1 MIGKK
6 PNRKFIAAL
15 FLAAIC
21 ISASAQAG
29 ILLAVL
35 TKTGILAIVTPIT
48 TAVGIDLDD
57 TLVTVD
63 GVVTEVL
70 GGDLTGGEL
79 NLSEQEEIDLRGM
92 DTPVTSA
99 AVNLLPQTF
108 TTAPADDQPALIPL
122 VNLDPVFIVGQIQT
136 QEYRCSDA
144 DGDGVCDQDDQ
155 CLKTPA
161 GKKVLANGCYL
172 DGPRGVVL
180 EGVYFENDSNQLSI
194 PAQKILRGV
203 AEAIKQSSASHFEVG
218 GYTDD
223 AGDAEYNLQLSA
235 SRAAAVRDYLFRLGI
250 AKPRL
255 KVRGYGEAS
264 PRADNT
270 TPEGRAMNRRV
281 ELKMLTATSRE

>member
-1 MIGKK
+1 MLGKK
-6 PNRKFIAAL
+6 LNRKLIAAL
-15 FLAAIC
+15 FLVAAC
-21 ISASAQAG
+21 ISAPTQAG

-35 TKTGILAIVTPIT
+35 TKTGLLAIVTPIT

-70 GGDLTGGEL
+70 GGDLAGGEL
-79 NLSEQEEIDLRGM
+79 NLSEQEEMDLRGM
-92 DTPVTSA
+92 DTPVTNA

-108 TTAPADDQPALIPL
+108 AADDQPALIPL
-122 VNLDPVFIVGQIQT
+122 LNLDPVFVVGQIQS

-180 EGVYFENDSNQLSI
+180 EGVFFENDSNRLSL
-194 PAQKILRGV
+194 PAQQILRGV
-203 AEAIKQSSASHFEVG
+203 AEVIKQSSASLFEVG

-223 AGDAEYNLQLSA
+223 AGDAEYNLRLSA
-235 SRAAAVRDYLFRLGI
+235 SRAAAVRDYLFSLGVAKSRL
-250 AKPRL
+250 R
-255 KVRGYGEAS
+255 VRGYGEAS

-281 ELKMLTATSRE
+281 ELKIVNPS

>member
-1 MIGKK
+1 MLGKK
-6 PNRKFIAAL
+6 PNRKLIAVL
-15 FLAAIC
+15 FLVAAC
-21 ISASAQAG
+21 ISAPTQAG

-35 TKTGILAIVTPIT
+35 TKTGLLAIVTPIT

-70 GGDLTGGEL
+70 GGDLAGGEL
-79 NLSEQEEIDLRGM
+79 NLSEQEEMDLRGM
-92 DTPVTSA
+92 DTPVTNA

-108 TTAPADDQPALIPL
+108 AAAPADDQPALIPL
-122 VNLDPVFIVGQIQT
+122 LNLDPVFVVGQIQS

-180 EGVYFENDSNQLSI
+180 EGVFFENDSNRLSI
-194 PAQKILRGV
+194 PAQQILRGV
-203 AEAIKQSSASHFEVG
+203 ADAIKQSSASLFEVG

-235 SRAAAVRDYLFRLGI
+235 SRAAAVRDYLLSLGI
-250 AKPRL
+250 AKSRL
-255 KVRGYGEAS
+255 QVRGYGESS
-264 PRADNT
+264 PRADNA

-281 ELKMLTATSRE
+281 ELKIVNPS

>member
-1 MIGKK
+1 MLGKK
-6 PNRKFIAAL
+6 PNRKLIAVL
-15 FLAAIC
+15 FLVAAC
-21 ISASAQAG
+21 ISAPTQAG

-35 TKTGILAIVTPIT
+35 TKTGLLAIVTPIT

-70 GGDLTGGEL
+70 GGDLAGGEL
-79 NLSEQEEIDLRGM
+79 NLSEQEEMDLRGM
-92 DTPVTSA
+92 DTPVTNA

-108 TTAPADDQPALIPL
+108 AAAPADDQPALIPL
-122 VNLDPVFIVGQIQT
+122 HNLDPVFVVGQIQS

-180 EGVYFENDSNQLSI
+180 EGVFFENDSNRLSL
-194 PAQKILRGV
+194 PAQQILRGA
-203 AEAIKQSSASHFEVG
+203 AEVIKQSSASLFEVG

-223 AGDAEYNLQLSA
+223 AGDAEYNLRLSA
-235 SRAAAVRDYLFRLGI
+235 SRAAAVRDYLFSLGI
-250 AKPRL
+250 AKSRL
-255 KVRGYGEAS
+255 RVRGYGEAS

-281 ELKMLTATSRE
+281 ELKIVNPS

>member
-6 PNRKFIAAL
+6 PNRKFIVGLCFAA
-15 FLAAIC
+15 AC
-21 ISASAQAG
+21 MSAPTQAG

-35 TKTGILAIVTPIT
+35 TKTGIIAIVTPIT

-70 GGDLTGGEL
+70 GGDLAGGEL

-92 DTPVTSA
+92 DTPVTNA
-99 AVNLLPQTF
+99 AVNFLPQALAA
-108 TTAPADDQPALIPL
+108 APADDQPALIPL

-172 DGPRGVVL
+172 DGPRGVVVL
-180 EGVYFENDSNQLSI
+180 EGVFFDKDSNQLSI
-194 PAQKILRGV
+194 PAQQVLRGV
-203 AEAIKQSSASHFEVG
+203 AEVIKQSSASLFEVG
-218 GYTDD
+218 GFTDD
-223 AGDAEYNLQLSA
+223 AGDAAYNLQLSA
-235 SRAAAVRDYLFRLGI
+235 RRAAAVRDYLFSLGI
-250 AKPRL
+250 AKSRL
-255 KVRGYGEAS
+255 QVRGYGEAS
-264 PRADNT
+264 PRADNA

-281 ELKMLTATSRE
+281 ELKIVNRG

>member
-1 MIGKK
+1 MLGKK
-6 PNRKFIAAL
+6 PNRKLIAAI
-15 FLAAIC
+15 FLVAAC
-21 ISASAQAG
+21 ISAPTQAG

-35 TKTGILAIVTPIT
+35 TKTGLLAIVTPIT

-70 GGDLTGGEL
+70 GGDLAGGEL
-79 NLSEQEEIDLRGM
+79 NLSEQEEMDLRGM
-92 DTPVTSA
+92 DTPVTNA

-108 TTAPADDQPALIPL
+108 AAAPADDQPALIPL
-122 VNLDPVFIVGQIQT
+122 HNLDPVFVVGQIQS

-180 EGVYFENDSNQLSI
+180 EGVFFENDSNRLSL
-194 PAQKILRGV
+194 PAQQILRGA
-203 AEAIKQSSASHFEVG
+203 AEVIKQSSASLFEVG

-223 AGDAEYNLQLSA
+223 AGDAEYNLRLSA
-235 SRAAAVRDYLFRLGI
+235 SRAAAVRDYLFSLGI
-250 AKPRL
+250 AKSRL
-255 KVRGYGEAS
+255 RVRGYGEAS

-281 ELKMLTATSRE
+281 ELKIVNPS

>member
-1 MIGKK
+1 MLGKK
-6 PNRKFIAAL
+6 PNRKLIAAI
-15 FLAAIC
+15 FLVAAC
-21 ISASAQAG
+21 ISAPTQAG

-35 TKTGILAIVTPIT
+35 TKTGLLAIVTPIT

-70 GGDLTGGEL
+70 GGDLAGGEL
-79 NLSEQEEIDLRGM
+79 NLSEQEEMDLRGM
-92 DTPVTSA
+92 DTPVTNA

-108 TTAPADDQPALIPL
+108 AAAPADDQPALIPL
-122 VNLDPVFIVGQIQT
+122 HNLDPVFVVGQIQS

-180 EGVYFENDSNQLSI
+180 EGVFFENDSNRLSI
-194 PAQKILRGV
+194 PAQQILRGV
-203 AEAIKQSSASHFEVG
+203 ADAITQSSASLFEVG

-235 SRAAAVRDYLFRLGI
+235 SRAAAVRDYLLSLGI
-250 AKPRL
+250 AKSRL
-255 KVRGYGEAS
+255 RVRGYGEAS

-281 ELKMLTATSRE
+281 ELKIVNRS

>member
-1 MIGKK
+1 MLGKK
-6 PNRKFIAAL
+6 PNRKLIAAI
-15 FLAAIC
+15 FLVAAC
-21 ISASAQAG
+21 ISAPTQAG

-35 TKTGILAIVTPIT
+35 TKTGLLAIVTPIT

-70 GGDLTGGEL
+70 GGDLAGGEL
-79 NLSEQEEIDLRGM
+79 NLSEQEEMDLRGM
-92 DTPVTSA
+92 DTPVTNA

-108 TTAPADDQPALIPL
+108 AAAPADDQPALIPL
-122 VNLDPVFIVGQIQT
+122 HNLDPVFVVGQIQS

-180 EGVYFENDSNQLSI
+180 EGVFFENDSNRLSI
-194 PAQKILRGV
+194 PAQQILRGV
-203 AEAIKQSSASHFEVG
+203 ADAIKQSSASLFEVG
-218 GYTDD
+218 GYTGD

-235 SRAAAVRDYLFRLGI
+235 SRAAAVRDYLLSLGI
-250 AKPRL
+250 AKSRL
-255 KVRGYGEAS
+255 RVRGYGEAS

-281 ELKMLTATSRE
+281 ELKIVNRS

>member
-1 MIGKK
+1 MLGKK
-6 PNRKFIAAL
+6 PNRKLIAAL
-15 FLAAIC
+15 FLVAAC
-21 ISASAQAG
+21 ISAPTQAG

-35 TKTGILAIVTPIT
+35 TKTGLLAIVTPIT

-70 GGDLTGGEL
+70 GGDLAGGEL
-79 NLSEQEEIDLRGM
+79 NLSEQEEMDLRGM
-92 DTPVTSA
+92 DTPVTNA
-99 AVNLLPQTF
+99 AANLLPQTF
-108 TTAPADDQPALIPL
+108 AAAPADDQPALIPL
-122 VNLDPVFIVGQIQT
+122 LNLDPEFVVGQIQS

-180 EGVYFENDSNQLSI
+180 EGVFFENDSNRLSL
-194 PAQKILRGV
+194 PAQQILRGV
-203 AEAIKQSSASHFEVG
+203 ADAIKQSSASLFEVG

-235 SRAAAVRDYLFRLGI
+235 SRAAAVRDYLLSLGI
-250 AKPRL
+250 AKSRL
-255 KVRGYGEAS
+255 QVRGYGESS

-281 ELKMLTATSRE
+281 ELKIVNPS

>member
-1 MIGKK
+1 MLGKK
-6 PNRKFIAAL
+6 PNRKLIAAI
-15 FLAAIC
+15 FLVAAC
-21 ISASAQAG
+21 ISAPTQAG

-35 TKTGILAIVTPIT
+35 TKTGLLAIVTPIT

-70 GGDLTGGEL
+70 GGDLAGGEL
-79 NLSEQEEIDLRGM
+79 NLSEQEEMDLRGM
-92 DTPVTSA
+92 DTPVTNA

-108 TTAPADDQPALIPL
+108 AAAPADDQPALIPL
-122 VNLDPVFIVGQIQT
+122 HNLDPVFVVGQIQS

-180 EGVYFENDSNQLSI
+180 EGVFFENDSNRLSI
-194 PAQKILRGV
+194 LAQQLLRGV
-203 AEAIKQSSASHFEVG
+203 AYAIKQSSASLFEVG

-235 SRAAAVRDYLFRLGI
+235 SRAAAVRDYLLSLGI
-250 AKPRL
+250 AKSRL
-255 KVRGYGEAS
+255 RVRGYGEAS

-281 ELKMLTATSRE
+281 ELKIVNRS

>member
-1 MIGKK
+1 MLGKK
-6 PNRKFIAAL
+6 PNRKLIAAL
-15 FLAAIC
+15 FLVAAC
-21 ISASAQAG
+21 ISAPTQAG

-35 TKTGILAIVTPIT
+35 TKTGLLAIVTPIT

-70 GGDLTGGEL
+70 GGDLAGGEL
-79 NLSEQEEIDLRGM
+79 NLSEQEAMDLRGM
-92 DTPVTSA
+92 DTPVTNA

-108 TTAPADDQPALIPL
+108 AAAPADDQPALIPL
-122 VNLDPVFIVGQIQT
+122 HNLDPVFVVGQIQS

-180 EGVYFENDSNQLSI
+180 EGVFFENDSNRLSI
-194 PAQKILRGV
+194 PAQQILRGV
-203 AEAIKQSSASHFEVG
+203 ADAIKHSSASLFEVG

-235 SRAAAVRDYLFRLGI
+235 SRAAAVRDYLLSLGVAKSRLQ
-250 AKPRL
+250 
-255 KVRGYGEAS
+255 VRGYGESS

-281 ELKMLTATSRE
+281 ELKIVNRS

>member
-1 MIGKK
+1 MLGKK
-6 PNRKFIAAL
+6 PNRKLIAAL
-15 FLAAIC
+15 FLVAAC
-21 ISASAQAG
+21 ISAPTQAG

-35 TKTGILAIVTPIT
+35 TKTGLLAIVTPIT

-70 GGDLTGGEL
+70 GGDLAGGEL
-79 NLSEQEEIDLRGM
+79 NLSEQEEMDLRGM
-92 DTPVTSA
+92 DTPVTNA

-108 TTAPADDQPALIPL
+108 AAAPADDQPALIPL
-122 VNLDPVFIVGQIQT
+122 LNLDPEFVVGQIQS

-180 EGVYFENDSNQLSI
+180 EGVFFENDSNRLSL
-194 PAQKILRGV
+194 PAQQILRGV
-203 AEAIKQSSASHFEVG
+203 ADAIKQSSASLFEVG

-235 SRAAAVRDYLFRLGI
+235 SRAAAVRDYLLSLGI
-250 AKPRL
+250 AKSRL
-255 KVRGYGEAS
+255 QVRGYGESS
-264 PRADNT
+264 PRADNA

-281 ELKMLTATSRE
+281 ELKIVNPS

>member
-1 MIGKK
+1 MLGKK
-6 PNRKFIAAL
+6 LNRKLIAAL
-15 FLAAIC
+15 FLVAAC
-21 ISASAQAG
+21 ISAPTQAG

-35 TKTGILAIVTPIT
+35 TKTGLLAIVTPIT

-70 GGDLTGGEL
+70 GGDLAGGEL
-79 NLSEQEEIDLRGM
+79 NLSEQEEMDLRGM
-92 DTPVTSA
+92 DTPVTNA

-108 TTAPADDQPALIPL
+108 AAAPADDQPALIPL
-122 VNLDPVFIVGQIQT
+122 LNLDPVFVVGQIQS

-180 EGVYFENDSNQLSI
+180 EGVFFENDSNRLSL
-194 PAQKILRGV
+194 PAQQILRGV
-203 AEAIKQSSASHFEVG
+203 AEVIKQSSASLFEVG

-223 AGDAEYNLQLSA
+223 AGDAEYNLRLSA
-235 SRAAAVRDYLFRLGI
+235 SRAAAVRDYLFSLGVAKSRL
-250 AKPRL
+250 R
-255 KVRGYGEAS
+255 VRGYGEAS

-281 ELKMLTATSRE
+281 EWKIVNPS

>member
-1 MIGKK
+1 MLGKK
-6 PNRKFIAAL
+6 LNRKLIAAL
-15 FLAAIC
+15 FLVAAC
-21 ISASAQAG
+21 ISAPTQAG

-35 TKTGILAIVTPIT
+35 TKTGLLAIVTPIT

-70 GGDLTGGEL
+70 GGDLAGGEL
-79 NLSEQEEIDLRGM
+79 NLSEQEEMDLRGM
-92 DTPVTSA
+92 DTPVTNA

-108 TTAPADDQPALIPL
+108 AAAPADDQPALIPL
-122 VNLDPVFIVGQIQT
+122 LNLDPVFVVGQIQS

-180 EGVYFENDSNQLSI
+180 EGVFFENDSNRLSL
-194 PAQKILRGV
+194 PAQQILRGV
-203 AEAIKQSSASHFEVG
+203 AEVIKQSSASLFEVG

-223 AGDAEYNLQLSA
+223 AGDAEYNLRLSA
-235 SRAAAVRDYLFRLGI
+235 SRAAAVRDYLFSLGVAKSRL
-250 AKPRL
+250 R
-255 KVRGYGEAS
+255 VRGYGEAS

-281 ELKMLTATSRE
+281 ELKIVNPS

>member
-1 MIGKK
+1 MLGKK
-6 PNRKFIAAL
+6 PNRKLIAAL
-15 FLAAIC
+15 FLVAAC
-21 ISASAQAG
+21 ISAPTQAG

-35 TKTGILAIVTPIT
+35 TKTGLLAIVTPIT

-70 GGDLTGGEL
+70 GGDLAGGEL
-79 NLSEQEEIDLRGM
+79 NLSEQEEMDLRGM
-92 DTPVTSA
+92 DTPVTNA

-108 TTAPADDQPALIPL
+108 AAAPADDQPALIPL
-122 VNLDPVFIVGQIQT
+122 HNLDPVFVVGQIQS

-180 EGVYFENDSNQLSI
+180 EGVFFENDSNRLSI
-194 PAQKILRGV
+194 PAQQILRGV
-203 AEAIKQSSASHFEVG
+203 ADAIKQSSASLFEVG

-235 SRAAAVRDYLFRLGI
+235 SRAAAVRDYLLSLGI
-250 AKPRL
+250 AKSRL
-255 KVRGYGEAS
+255 QVRGYGESS
-264 PRADNT
+264 PRADNA

-281 ELKMLTATSRE
+281 ELKIVNPS

>member
-1 MIGKK
+1 MLGKK
-6 PNRKFIAAL
+6 PNRKLIAAL
-15 FLAAIC
+15 FLVAAC
-21 ISASAQAG
+21 ISAPTQAG

-35 TKTGILAIVTPIT
+35 TKTGLLAIVTPIT

-70 GGDLTGGEL
+70 GGDLAGGEL
-79 NLSEQEEIDLRGM
+79 NLSEQEEMDLRGM
-92 DTPVTSA
+92 DTPVTNA

-108 TTAPADDQPALIPL
+108 AAAPADDQPALIPL
-122 VNLDPVFIVGQIQT
+122 LNLDPEFVVGQIQS

-180 EGVYFENDSNQLSI
+180 EGVFFENDSNRLSI
-194 PAQKILRGV
+194 PAQQILRGV
-203 AEAIKQSSASHFEVG
+203 ADAIKQSSASLFEVG

-235 SRAAAVRDYLFRLGI
+235 SRAAAVRDYLLSLGI
-250 AKPRL
+250 AKSRL
-255 KVRGYGEAS
+255 QVRGYGESS
-264 PRADNT
+264 PRADNA

-281 ELKMLTATSRE
+281 ELKIVNPS

>member
-1 MIGKK
+1 MLGKK
-6 PNRKFIAAL
+6 PNRKLIAAI
-15 FLAAIC
+15 FLVAAC
-21 ISASAQAG
+21 ISAPTQAG

-35 TKTGILAIVTPIT
+35 TKTGLLAIVTPIT

-70 GGDLTGGEL
+70 GGDLAGGEL
-79 NLSEQEEIDLRGM
+79 NLSEQEEMDLRGM
-92 DTPVTSA
+92 DTPVTNA

-108 TTAPADDQPALIPL
+108 AAAPADDQPALIPL
-122 VNLDPVFIVGQIQT
+122 HNLDPVFVVGQIQS

-180 EGVYFENDSNQLSI
+180 EGVFFENDSNRLSI
-194 PAQKILRGV
+194 PAQQILRGV
-203 AEAIKQSSASHFEVG
+203 ADAIKQSSASLFEVG

-235 SRAAAVRDYLFRLGI
+235 SRAAAVRDYLLSLGI
-250 AKPRL
+250 AKSRL
-255 KVRGYGEAS
+255 QVRGYGESS
-264 PRADNT
+264 PRADNA

-281 ELKMLTATSRE
+281 ELKIVNPS

>member
-1 MIGKK
+1 MLGKK
-6 PNRKFIAAL
+6 PNRKLIAAL
-15 FLAAIC
+15 FLVAAC
-21 ISASAQAG
+21 ISAPTQAG

-35 TKTGILAIVTPIT
+35 TKTGLLAIVTPIT

-70 GGDLTGGEL
+70 GGDLAGGEL
-79 NLSEQEEIDLRGM
+79 NLSEQEEMDLRGM
-92 DTPVTSA
+92 DTPVTNA

-108 TTAPADDQPALIPL
+108 AAAPADDQPALIPL
-122 VNLDPVFIVGQIQT
+122 LNLDPEFVVGQIQS

-180 EGVYFENDSNQLSI
+180 EGVFFENDSNRLSL
-194 PAQKILRGV
+194 PAQQILRGV
-203 AEAIKQSSASHFEVG
+203 ADAIKQSSASLFEVG

-235 SRAAAVRDYLFRLGI
+235 SRAAAVRDYLLSLGI
-250 AKPRL
+250 AKSRL
-255 KVRGYGEAS
+255 QVRGYGESS

-281 ELKMLTATSRE
+281 ELKIVNPS